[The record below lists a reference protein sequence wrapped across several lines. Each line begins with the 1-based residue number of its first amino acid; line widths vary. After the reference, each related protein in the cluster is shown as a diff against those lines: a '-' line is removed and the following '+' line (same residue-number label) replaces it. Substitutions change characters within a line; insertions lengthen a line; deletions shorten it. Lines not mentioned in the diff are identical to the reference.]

1 MEVRVDLAKI
11 IISEDADQ
19 QVIVLK
25 ERDGERA
32 FPIVIGMGEA
42 FAIDRRIK
50 GIQTP
55 RPLTH
60 ELLASVIEQ
69 MGGELE
75 KVVIHDLREHTFYA
89 KLIIRQNGRVIEV
102 DSRPSDAVAV
112 AVGSDTQLYVAEH
125 VIREI
130 S

>member
-32 FPIVIGMGEA
+32 FPIIIGMGEA

-69 MGGELE
+69 MDGELE

-89 KLIIRQNGRVIEV
+89 KLVIRHNGMAIEV
-102 DSRPSDAVAV
+102 DSRPSDAVALG
-112 AVGSDTQLYVAEH
+112 VGCDTPLYVAEH
-125 VIREI
+125 VIDEV